1 MKVYFH
7 LNLKGFSNCY
17 VVVNEK
23 AKEAIIIDPG
33 KITEG
38 IIKQI
43 ENDNL
48 KLTAVLITHN
58 HGSHVDG
65 IKTLRKIYNPKIYAA
80 DWEVAKNDTN
90 VLMGDGKI
98 RVAKMNVRYMTI
110 PGHTADSVVYGI
122 GNIFFTGDVLFAG
135 SMGSTNS
142 SYSEFILRTN
152 IENNIFSQQDGVIL
166 MPGHGPPTTLEAARM
181 FLMEWLSIYKC
192 NISAA

>member
-1 MKVYFH
+1 MKIYFH

-17 VVVNEK
+17 VVANEK

-38 IIKQI
+38 MISQI
-43 ENDNL
+43 ENENL
-48 KLTAVLITHN
+48 KLSAVLITHN

-98 RVAKMNVRYMTI
+98 RVAKMNVRFTTI
-110 PGHTADSVVYGI
+110 PGHTADSIVYGI
-122 GNIFFTGDVLFAG
+122 GNLLFTGDVLFAG

-152 IENNIFSQQDGVIL
+152 IENHIFSQQDGVVL

-181 FLMEWLSIYKC
+181 FLI
-192 NISAA
+192 NG

>member
-7 LNLKGFSNCY
+7 LNLEGFSNCY
-17 VVVNEK
+17 VVVNEQ

-33 KITEG
+33 KITDG
-38 IIKQI
+38 IISQI
-43 ENDNL
+43 EDEGL
-48 KLTAVLITHN
+48 KLSAVLITHN

-80 DWEVAKNDTN
+80 DWEVAKDDTQ
-90 VLMGDGKI
+90 VLMGSGKI
-98 RVAKMNVRYMTI
+98 KTAKMIVRYITM

-122 GNIFFTGDVLFAG
+122 GNVLFTGDVLFAG

-142 SYSEFILRTN
+142 SYSEVILRTN

-166 MPGHGPPTTLEAARM
+166 MPGHGPPSTVEAAR
-181 FLMEWLSIYKC
+181 LYTLD
-192 NISAA
+192 

>member
-1 MKVYFH
+1 
-7 LNLKGFSNCY
+7 
-17 VVVNEK
+17 
-23 AKEAIIIDPG
+23 
-33 KITEG
+33 
-38 IIKQI
+38 
-43 ENDNL
+43 
-48 KLTAVLITHN
+48 
-58 HGSHVDG
+58 
-65 IKTLRKIYNPKIYAA
+65 
-80 DWEVAKNDTN
+80 
-90 VLMGDGKI
+90 MGDGKI

-181 FLMEWLSIYKC
+181 FLME
-192 NISAA
+192 

>member
-1 MKVYFH
+1 MKIYFH
-7 LNLKGFSNCY
+7 LNLEGFSNCY

-23 AKEAIIIDPG
+23 AREALIIDPG

-38 IIKQI
+38 IISQI
-43 ENDNL
+43 EDEGL
-48 KLTAVLITHN
+48 KLSAVLITHN

-98 RVAKMNVRYMTI
+98 KAAKMIIRYMTM
-110 PGHTADSVVYGI
+110 PGHTADSIVYGI
-122 GNIFFTGDVLFAG
+122 GNVLFTGDVLFAG
-135 SMGSTNS
+135 STGSTNS
-142 SYSEFILRTN
+142 SYSSVILRTN

-166 MPGHGPPTTLEAARM
+166 MPGHGPPCTVEAARL
-181 FLMEWLSIYKC
+181 FTLE
-192 NISAA
+192 

>member
-1 MKVYFH
+1 MKIYFH

-17 VVVNEK
+17 VIANEE

-38 IIKQI
+38 IVSQI
-43 ENDNL
+43 EEQHL
-48 KLTAVLITHN
+48 KLSAVLITHN

-98 RVAKMNVRYMTI
+98 RVAKMNVRYMTM
-110 PGHTADSVVYGI
+110 PGHTADSIVYGI
-122 GNIFFTGDVLFAG
+122 GNVLFTGDVLFAG
-135 SMGSTNS
+135 SKGSTNS
-142 SYSEFILRTN
+142 SYSEYILRTN
-152 IENNIFSQQDGVIL
+152 IENQIMSQQDGVIL
-166 MPGHGPPTTLEAARM
+166 MPGHGPPLTVEAARQ
-181 FLMEWLSIYKC
+181 FTIE
-192 NISAA
+192 